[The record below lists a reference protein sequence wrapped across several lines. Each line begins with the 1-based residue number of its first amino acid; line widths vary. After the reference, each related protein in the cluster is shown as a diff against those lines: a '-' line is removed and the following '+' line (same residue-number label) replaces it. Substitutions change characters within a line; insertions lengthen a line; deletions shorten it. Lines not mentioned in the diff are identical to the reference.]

1 MKNKIYNN
9 LNIENLIKTDWK
21 NQFNENQLKEIN
33 FGLKYNLDVSIYAKK
48 CFHSWQMNRIRKVLE
63 KNKSI
68 AIVYAKL
75 IYYLN
80 KINLKLFKKSTL

>member
-33 FGLKYNLDVSIYAKK
+33 FGLKYNLDVSIYANPELL
-48 CFHSWQMNRIRKVLE
+48 WGEMEGIRLNLLE
-63 KNKSI
+63 KKALKIIFSSE
-68 AIVYAKL
+68 
-75 IYYLN
+75 IYEV
-80 KINLKLFKKSTL
+80 K

>member
-1 MKNKIYNN
+1 MYQIR
-9 LNIENLIKTDWK
+9 L
-21 NQFNENQLKEIN
+21 
-33 FGLKYNLDVSIYAKK
+33 GLKDNLDVSIYAKK

-68 AIVYAKL
+68 AIVYSKL
-75 IYYLN
+75 IYFFN

>member
-33 FGLKYNLDVSIYAKK
+33 FGLKYNLDVSIYAKPE
-48 CFHSWQMNRIRKVLE
+48 FSWHEMEQIR
-63 KNKSI
+63 
-68 AIVYAKL
+68 
-75 IYYLN
+75 
-80 KINLKLFKKSTL
+80 LKLLKEKYAL

>member
-33 FGLKYNLDVSIYAKK
+33 F
-48 CFHSWQMNRIRKVLE
+48 VL
-63 KNKSI
+63 NQNS
-68 AIVYAKL
+68 L
-75 IYYLN
+75 
-80 KINLKLFKKSTL
+80 